1 MLYVNIY
8 WLFKIKIVNLSNL
21 NERRFKFRLQLV
33 WIIHTSTHGE
43 FDDVNL
49 KSNTKQIFE
58 TGKSSVWSNSLSLLH
73 LNPTHLDDLSPL
85 LALDNLSQMNV
96 SGLLLQCPIYPA
108 FEDSSRGTD

>member
-8 WLFKIKIVNLSNL
+8 WLFQIKIVNLSNL
-21 NERRFKFRLQLV
+21 NERRFKFQLQLV
-33 WIIHTSTHGE
+33 WIIHTNTHGE
-43 FDDVNL
+43 FDAVNF

-85 LALDNLSQMNV
+85 LALDGISQMNV
-96 SGLLLQCPIYPA
+96 SGLLCAMPNLPGVRRFPQ
-108 FEDSSRGTD
+108 RH